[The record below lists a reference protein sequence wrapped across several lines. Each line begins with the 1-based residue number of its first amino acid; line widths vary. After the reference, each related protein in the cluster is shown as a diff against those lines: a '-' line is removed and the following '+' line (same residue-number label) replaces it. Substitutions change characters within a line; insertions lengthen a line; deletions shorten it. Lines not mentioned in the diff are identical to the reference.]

1 MKYQVYG
8 NTKYARINNQKINR
22 ILKREGVQ
30 VYLWKGVCNWS
41 KKGNLYHYYFI
52 TKTDNPQ
59 DISAPIYVG
68 CDTITGYE
76 EMYAKMGKIVRL
88 LTERLSE

>member
-8 NTKYARINNQKINR
+8 NTKYAKINNQKINR
-22 ILKREGVQ
+22 ILKKEGIQ

-59 DISAPIYVG
+59 GVSAPIYVG

-76 EMYAKMGKIVRL
+76 ERYAKEIKAQYAYL
-88 LTERLSE
+88 K